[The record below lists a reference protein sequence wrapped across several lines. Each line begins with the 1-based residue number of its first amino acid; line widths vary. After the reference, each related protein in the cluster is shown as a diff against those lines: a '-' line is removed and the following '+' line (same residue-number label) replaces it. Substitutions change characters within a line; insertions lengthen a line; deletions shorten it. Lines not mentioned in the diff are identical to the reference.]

1 MIVYSFMFKNKAFYL
16 VKRIIHKNNSI
27 ICGVILFSSFSF
39 AEQIKFSKELV
50 DEVYQF
56 NYQWLDHNNKTQ
68 SLGFSLSQK
77 SIYDRYRNFSIYQP
91 ELAQEYVNKS
101 LRKYFKKSPIKG
113 VQISFKEENGGFQ
126 ASIKSEEKK
135 LLTKASAKI
144 NQLEKSFTQEYLKK
158 KYYHHFTTPEQVS
171 AIKPDHGRIA
181 LESVNDLKALKPLIL
196 EKSSIKNIRKVS
208 NYILSFIQNIPY
220 STLES
225 RVTSSGAGFSPPL
238 KLLWENKGD
247 CDSKVT
253 LTASL
258 LRTLMPRIKLAFIYI
273 DNHAL
278 IGINVTP
285 QPGDVTVIDNGTPY
299 VLAEPTGP
307 ALFALGKLAEESEQA
322 IYNGHYTLERFHAR
336 NPPKSTEQET
346 DQTVE
351 KTEEGIILND
361 NESNSSEEL

>member
-1 MIVYSFMFKNKAFYL
+1 MSNNYSIFFGL
-16 VKRIIHKNNSI
+16 L
-27 ICGVILFSSFSF
+27 LFSSSSS
-39 AEQIKFSKELV
+39 ALQLEYSKELV
-50 DEVYQF
+50 DGIYQF
-56 NYQWLDHNNKTQ
+56 NYQWKDHNNKIQT
-68 SLGFSLSQK
+68 LGFSLSQK
-77 SIYDRYRNFSIYQP
+77 AVYDRYRNFSIYQP

-101 LRKYFKKSPIKG
+101 LRKHFKKSPIKG
-113 VQISFKEENGGFQ
+113 VQVSFKEENKGFQ
-126 ASIKSEEKK
+126 AIIKSTNEQ
-135 LLTKASAKI
+135 LLNDVS
-144 NQLEKSFTQEYLKK
+144 NQISLLEQGFTEEYLKK

-225 RVTSSGAGFSPPL
+225 RVTSSGVGFNPPL

-273 DNHAL
+273 ENHAL

-285 QPGDVTVIDNGTPY
+285 KSDDVTVIDNGITY

-307 ALFALGKLAEESEQA
+307 AIFALGKLAKESERA

-336 NPPKSTEQET
+336 NKPKSTEQEIE
-346 DQTVE
+346 QTKE
-351 KTEEGIILND
+351 
-361 NESNSSEEL
+361 EELRLNEDENNSIGEL